1 MLREIEVM
9 LISGPGHDRAVMP
22 NGTVLERRGDEK
34 LSRSIMN
41 NLVPGILKGFE
52 SPISSYDIHRSV
64 LSIEVELLQK
74 FVGKF
79 LSDVRAAT
87 TIISEL

>member
-1 MLREIEVM
+1 MREIEVM
-9 LISGPGHDRAVMP
+9 LILGPGHDRAVMAD
-22 NGTVLERRGDEK
+22 GTVLEGRDEEEE
-34 LSRSIMN
+34 LARSIMN
-41 NLVPGILKGFE
+41 YLVPGILKGFE
-52 SPISSYDIHRSV
+52 SLISSYDIHRSV

-87 TIISEL
+87 TTISEL